1 MNWNLALLPALAL
14 STLVL
19 ASCESTGPAGGTVI
33 TNPNAEEVTHMES
46 QWGMKPRIVKPRLRP
61 MEPGDLPE
69 NTVPTPNPTYNAAP
83 ESAPLAPAPAPQLQE
98 PVTSEAPTVD
108 QATIQ
113 KLR

>member
-1 MNWNLALLPALAL
+1 MNWNLALLPVLAL

-33 TNPNAEEVTHMES
+33 SNPNADEVTHMES

-69 NTVPTPNPTYNAAP
+69 NTTPTPNPTYSAEP
-83 ESAPLAPAPAPQLQE
+83 ESAPTAATPPPRLQE
-98 PVTSEAPTVD
+98 PVAPEAPTVD